1 MTDIKSFPLEA
12 SSYLSADLLREDP
25 EEGLQMVRKVIKV
38 FKCFQDS
45 YLTQRERLANQVKHA
60 SWDFPS
66 AMIFARFSQFLNR
79 MLQLE
84 VSSYFCIQV

>member
-1 MTDIKSFPLEA
+1 
-12 SSYLSADLLREDP
+12 
-25 EEGLQMVRKVIKV
+25 MVRRVIKV
-38 FKCFQDS
+38 FRCFQDS

-66 AMIFARFSQFLNR
+66 AMIFVRFNQFLNR

-84 VSSYFCIQV
+84 VSSYFCSQVLQDMFEIKLNFQRMEKLEFGGL